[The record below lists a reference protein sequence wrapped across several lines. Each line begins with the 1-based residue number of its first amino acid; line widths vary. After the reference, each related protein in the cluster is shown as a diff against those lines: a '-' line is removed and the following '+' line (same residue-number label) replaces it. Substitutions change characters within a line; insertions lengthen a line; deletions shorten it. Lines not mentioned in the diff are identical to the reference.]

1 MTSIASKFFAH
12 IIICFP
18 NFNAIEV
25 ISDMLVNV
33 LPFNSFI
40 NIYIFTSFEADMSV
54 YIIAA
59 LWQYRNLS

>member
-1 MTSIASKFFAH
+1 
-12 IIICFP
+12 
-18 NFNAIEV
+18 
-25 ISDMLVNV
+25 MLVNV

-59 LWQYRNLS
+59 LWQYRSLSQ